1 MTRKLMIA
9 LSDTVGAPADRVLDL
24 IARRFI
30 GVVGLD
36 PARIDLDREYGRFAY
51 QGGWWYRGE
60 YEVTEEAG
68 RTRVTHRVFN
78 VAGRGS
84 RWAVPLANKFFIGFR
99 SQTTAAFR
107 ELLREADQSE

>member
-1 MTRKLMIA
+1 MIE
-9 LSDTVGAPADRVLDL
+9 LTDTVDGSAGHVLDL
-24 IARRFI
+24 VARRFG

-36 PARIDLDREYGRFAY
+36 AAGVEIDREHGRFAY

-68 RTRVTHRVFN
+68 RTRVTYRVFN

-99 SQTTAAFR
+99 DQTTASFR
-107 ELLREADQSE
+107 ELLREAGHS

>member
-1 MTRKLMIA
+1 MTRKLMIV
-9 LSDTVGAPADRVLDL
+9 LTDTVDASADRVLDL
-24 IARRFI
+24 IARRFG
-30 GVVGLD
+30 GVAGLD
-36 PARIDLDREYGRFAY
+36 PAHVEIDRERGRFAY

-99 SQTTAAFR
+99 ERTTAGFH
-107 ELLREADQSE
+107 ELLREAGRSH

>member
-1 MTRKLMIA
+1 MIV
-9 LSDTVGAPADRVLDL
+9 LTDTVDASADRVLDL
-24 IARRFI
+24 IARTFS

-36 PARIDLDREYGRFAY
+36 PARAEIDREQGRFAY

-60 YEVTEEAG
+60 YEVTAEAG

-84 RWAVPLANKFFIGFR
+84 RWAVPLANKFFFGFR
-99 SQTTAAFR
+99 ERTEAGFR
-107 ELLREADQSE
+107 ELLHEAGRDH

>member
-1 MTRKLMIA
+1 MIA
-9 LSDTVGAPADRVLDL
+9 LTDTVDAPVDRVLDL
-24 IARRFI
+24 IADRY
-30 GVVGLD
+30 GPAVGLD
-36 PARIDLDREYGRFAY
+36 PSRVEVDREHGRIAY

-68 RTRVTHRVFN
+68 HTRVTHRVLN

-99 SQTTAAFR
+99 DRTTAGFR
-107 ELLREADQSE
+107 ELLREAGGSR

>member
-1 MTRKLMIA
+1 MIE
-9 LSDTVGAPADRVLDL
+9 LTDTADASTDQVLDL
-24 IARRFI
+24 ITYRFSK
-30 GVVGLD
+30 VVGLD
-36 PARIDLDREYGRFAY
+36 TAHVEIDRAHGRFAY

-78 VAGRGS
+78 VAGRSS

-99 SQTTAAFR
+99 SRTTAAFL
-107 ELLREADQSE
+107 ELLREVGQSN